1 MIMFICEDLQD
12 NKTHEG
18 DSDNSEPVPIGFRI
32 GSELPQ

>member
-18 DSDNSEPVPIGFRI
+18 DSDNSEPVPNF
-32 GSELPQ
+32 QNWF